1 MYRFIVIVLIVVFF
15 ACRPDHV
22 IKSNTKV
29 YKDQAATQFFQRS
42 SGWIASDGALSVP
55 LSDGRTLWLMGD
67 SHIDDYDETT
77 GTIPLLFQVRNSAL
91 LQPASDWD
99 WTNTQ
104 TLVGSST
111 GTKKSLFKE
120 AKNDSV
126 WLWPG
131 NGIQIEDTV
140 FIYCSELTRFGSGSL
155 GFRNTGKEMWAK
167 MKFPEVEVV
176 DYQYLPDFRGVNFGV
191 GFVAAE
197 DKQHV
202 YAFGQRLVPENAGS
216 DVFVGRFRVED
227 PGAPWEY
234 WDGDSWNTDIKKL
247 SSVAQAAISP
257 HVTKIGDTFL
267 VMSTELSVGCDQ
279 GRTIFLSTG
288 QKATGPFNE
297 MRTLYTIDDTLQ
309 GHYPFFYSVAAHPQ
323 FLDERSSE
331 NLLVTY
337 CINGYAPCF
346 EPKNGRLNPN
356 HYRPRAIRVSLGE
369 ILK

>member
-1 MYRFIVIVLIVVFF
+1 MYRFIVIVLIVGLF
-15 ACRPDHV
+15 ACRPDQV
-22 IKSNTKV
+22 IKSSTKV
-29 YKDQAATQFFQRS
+29 YKDQVATQFFQRT

-67 SHIDDYDETT
+67 SHIDDYDEST
-77 GTIPLLFQVRNSAL
+77 GTIPLLFQVRNAAL
-91 LQPASDWD
+91 LQPADDWD

-104 TLVGSST
+104 TLIGSST
-111 GTKKSLFKE
+111 GIKSLFK
-120 AKNDSV
+120 KTVNDSV

-140 FIYCSELTRFGSGSL
+140 FIYCSELTRFGSGPL
-155 GFRNTGKEMWAK
+155 GFRGTGKEMWAK
-167 MKFPEVEVV
+167 MKFPELEVV
-176 DYQYLPDFRGVNFGV
+176 GYQYLPDFKGINFGA
-191 GFVAAE
+191 GFIAAE
-197 DKQHV
+197 DDIHV
-202 YAFGQRLVPENAGS
+202 YAFGQKLIPENVET
-216 DVFVGRFRVED
+216 DVFVGRFRAEN
-227 PGAPWEY
+227 PGAAWEY
-234 WDGDSWNTDIKKL
+234 WDGLSWNTDIERS
-247 SSVAQAAISP
+247 SSVAQGAISP

-297 MRTLYTIDDTLQ
+297 MKSLYTIDDTVR

-323 FLDERSSE
+323 FSDQNSSE

-346 EPKNGRLNPN
+346 ESENGRLNPD
-356 HYRPRAIRVSLGE
+356 HYRPRAIRVSLSE